1 VKKGDLYW
9 ANLGEPIGNEPAYRR
24 PVIIVQSDLF
34 NGSNIPTV
42 LIVPLTTNM
51 ALSKAPGN
59 IKFDA
64 KEIGLKRD
72 SVANVSQI
80 ISVNRQRLDEF
91 IGTLDPSIMF
101 MVDNG
106 IKLVFDV

>member
-1 VKKGDLYW
+1 MKKGDLYW
-9 ANLGEPIGNEPAYRR
+9 ANLGEPIGNELGYRR

-34 NGSNIPTV
+34 NGSNIPTA

-51 ALSKAPGN
+51 SLSKAPGN
-59 IKFDA
+59 IKFGA

-80 ISVNRQRLDEF
+80 ISINRHRLDEY